1 MEKHFLAES
10 NTIENAILPNK
21 TAQSKAS
28 GKKNRMENTKC
39 MKCTYHE
46 ELSFTANYFF
56 FFFKKKL
63 IWL

>member
-28 GKKNRMENTKC
+28 GKKN
-39 MKCTYHE
+39 
-46 ELSFTANYFF
+46 
-56 FFFKKKL
+56 
-63 IWL
+63 